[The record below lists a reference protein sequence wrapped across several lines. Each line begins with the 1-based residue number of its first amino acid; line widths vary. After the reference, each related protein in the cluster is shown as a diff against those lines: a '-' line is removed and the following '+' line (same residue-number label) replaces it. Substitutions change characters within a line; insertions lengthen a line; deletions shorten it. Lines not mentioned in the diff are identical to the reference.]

1 MRLVGGAGASEGRVE
16 VYYRGEW
23 GTVCD
28 DFWDIDD
35 GHMVCQQLGYHHG
48 ATGDDYK
55 NEYYLDRF

>member
-1 MRLVGGAGASEGRVE
+1 MRLVGDAGASEGRVE

-48 ATGDDYK
+48 ATGDEYK
-55 NEYYLDRF
+55 NEY